1 MVILENTSKIFIF
14 IEKNKKFF
22 FQVPLPIEEQVCVIY
37 AGVRGHLDKLEPSKI
52 TKFEAEFLK
61 HLRSSQQEL
70 LGKIRAEG
78 QLSKE
83 SDAKL
88 KQVVVEFLAAFKA

>member
-1 MVILENTSKIFIF
+1 MNYIIL
-14 IEKNKKFF
+14 
-22 FQVPLPIEEQVCVIY
+22 VPLPIEEQVCIIY

-61 HLRSSQQEL
+61 HLKASQTEL
-70 LGKIRAEG
+70 LTAIRVEG

-83 SDAKL
+83 TDAKL
-88 KQVVVEFLAAFKA
+88 KKVVQDFLAAFKA

>member
-1 MVILENTSKIFIF
+1 
-14 IEKNKKFF
+14 
-22 FQVPLPIEEQVCVIY
+22 VPLPIEEQVCVIY
-37 AGVRGHLDKLEPSKI
+37 AGVRGHLDKLEPNKI

-61 HLRSSQQEL
+61 FLKASQQDL
-70 LGKIRAEG
+70 LNTIRTEG

-88 KQVVVEFLAAFKA
+88 RKIVIDFIAAFKA

>member
-1 MVILENTSKIFIF
+1 M
-14 IEKNKKFF
+14 
-22 FQVPLPIEEQVCVIY
+22 PIEEQVAVIY

-61 HLRSSQQEL
+61 HLRASQQEL
-70 LGKIRAEG
+70 LTTIRTEG

-83 SDAKL
+83 TDAKL
-88 KQVVVEFLAAFKA
+88 KKVVQDFVASMVAMNA

>member
-1 MVILENTSKIFIF
+1 MKYKINSFILL
-14 IEKNKKFF
+14 
-22 FQVPLPIEEQVCVIY
+22 VPLPIEEQVCVIY

-61 HLRSSQQEL
+61 HLRSSQQDL
-70 LGKIRAEG
+70 LATIRTEG
-78 QLSKE
+78 QLSKD

-88 KQVVVEFLAAFKA
+88 RKLVVDFIAAFKA